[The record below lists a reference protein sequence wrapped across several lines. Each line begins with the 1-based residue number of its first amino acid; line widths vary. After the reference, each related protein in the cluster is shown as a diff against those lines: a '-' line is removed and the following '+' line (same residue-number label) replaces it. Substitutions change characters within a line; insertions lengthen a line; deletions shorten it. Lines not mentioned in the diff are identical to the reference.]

1 MNSPFYSAAA
11 ATFLALAPI
20 VNPLG
25 NLAVFVA
32 LTEAS
37 GPAEQRSMAWK
48 AGRNVVLILGAFLF
62 IGRFLLHFFGISLP
76 VLRVAGGLIVGQ
88 TAWRMVTGRAE
99 LNEAEHS
106 EAVEKE
112 DISLVPLA
120 MPVLAGPGAIGVVI
134 ALAAHDSRWSAY
146 AGHLAGVV
154 AIGFVTALVL
164 RMGDPMAKRL
174 GHNGA
179 GVLNRI
185 SGLLILAIAVQLVAN
200 GVLRIAAGGA

>member
-1 MNSPFYSAAA
+1 
-11 ATFLALAPI
+11 
-20 VNPLG
+20 
-25 NLAVFVA
+25 
-32 LTEAS
+32 
-37 GPAEQRSMAWK
+37 MAWK

-62 IGRFLLHFFGISLP
+62 VGRFLLHFFGISLP
-76 VLRVAGGLIVGQ
+76 VLRIAGGLIVSQ

-112 DISLVPLA
+112 DVSLVPLA

-134 ALAAHDSRWSAY
+134 ALAAHDSHWSAY
-146 AGHLAGVV
+146 AGHLLGVI
-154 AIGFVTALVL
+154 AIGLVTALVL

-185 SGLLILAIAVQLVAN
+185 SGLLILAIAVQLVTN
-200 GVLRIAAGGA
+200 GVLQIAVGGGP